1 VTDQRRPADD
11 PDGRTGQR
19 RFTVRRSGA
28 AGPAPAPA
36 AERRFTP
43 SVARTPELT
52 GGITV
57 EEEAGGHVL
66 HLAGDVD
73 APVLQQFT
81 RERPLDQL
89 RILAVDVGALRYID
103 SAGLSFLARWAQS
116 ARADGRPAEMRRM
129 TPRFAHVLEVSGL
142 IPLFDL
148 T

>member
-1 VTDQRRPADD
+1 VGDPRSGPAD
-11 PDGRTGQR
+11 
-19 RFTVRRSGA
+19 A
-28 AGPAPAPA
+28 
-36 AERRFTP
+36 
-43 SVARTPELT
+43 LT

-57 EEEAGGHVL
+57 QEEAGGHVL

-116 ARADGRPAEMRRM
+116 ARADGRPAEMRGM
-129 TPRFAHVLEVSGL
+129 TPRFARVLEISGL
-142 IPLFDL
+142 TPLFDL
-148 T
+148 TAPLPPRPAPPADP

>member
-1 VTDQRRPADD
+1 V
-11 PDGRTGQR
+11 TGQR
-19 RFTVRRSGA
+19 RFTVRRSAA
-28 AGPAPAPA
+28 AGPSPAPA

-43 SVARTPELT
+43 SNGRTPELT

-57 EEEAGGHVL
+57 QEEAGGHVL

-73 APVLQQFT
+73 APVLHQFT

-89 RILAVDVGALRYID
+89 RISAVDVGAVRYIN

-116 ARADGRPAEMRRM
+116 ARVDGRPAEIRRM
-129 TPRFAHVLEVSGL
+129 TPRFARVLEVSGL
-142 IPLFDL
+142 TPLFDL